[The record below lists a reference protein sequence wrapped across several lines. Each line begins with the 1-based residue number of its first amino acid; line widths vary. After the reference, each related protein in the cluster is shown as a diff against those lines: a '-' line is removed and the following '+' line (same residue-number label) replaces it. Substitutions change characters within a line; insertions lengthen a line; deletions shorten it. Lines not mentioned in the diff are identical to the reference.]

1 MSRAEQVKSRLTG
14 RGRTAPTTL
23 VVLVRH
29 GTTATTGREL
39 PGRAPGLDLA
49 DTGRTQA
56 QAAAARIAAMAG
68 RNNGADAKDND
79 KNGKDAKTPPEP
91 VLYASPLERA
101 QQTAAPIADA
111 LGCAIQTEDDL
122 TDLDIGEWTG
132 MELKVAVKR
141 KEWTAIQ
148 RHPSGFRFPGGESF
162 MDMQARMVA
171 AIERMRAQHP
181 GQLVVAVSHADP
193 IRSLVAH
200 ALGSHL
206 DMFQRI
212 MISPGSLTAIAF
224 GDEGPAVLT
233 VNSTHDGQALSPS

>member
-1 MSRAEQVKSRLTG
+1 MKSRLTG
-14 RGRTAPTTL
+14 KSRTAPATL

-68 RNNGADAKDND
+68 RKNGTAVDAKDDD
-79 KNGKDAKTPPEP
+79 KNGKDAKAPPEP

-101 QQTAAPIADA
+101 QQTAAPIAEA
-111 LGCAIQTEDDL
+111 LGCVIQTEDDL

-132 MELKVAVKR
+132 MELKVAQKR

-171 AIERMRAQHP
+171 SIDRMRAQHP

-224 GDEGPAVLT
+224 GEEGPAVLM